1 VKGQGQVA
9 VVLVNWNGGLDCERV
24 LASICSQ
31 TRPLAEVVVVD
42 NASQDGSCQWF
53 ERQEGVLVIR
63 NPSNRGFAVAV
74 NQGIAATTA
83 EMVLLCNLDVV
94 LDSGFVAA
102 LVARMETGSDI
113 GSVGG
118 RLRREDADDE
128 SDLDSTG
135 HVLHRSGWVSNRGH
149 GESGAGRYLDPEE
162 VFGVSAAAALYRRS
176 MLLDVAISGEI
187 FCERFFAYLE
197 DVDLDWRARW
207 RGWRSYYEPAATASH
222 RRGGTGLHATAMIE
236 RHVLAN
242 RIVLYCRNAPS
253 SWLRG
258 RPLLSAAGLILLR
271 AGLALGRHPSSWLG
285 LVDAGRSWRRSL
297 RDRRM
302 IMAGRQ
308 VADPAIERW
317 AQPTPWRRLLGAH
330 VRR

>member
-1 VKGQGQVA
+1 MTGGGQVA
-9 VVLVNWNGGLDCERV
+9 VVLVNWNGGRDCERV
-24 LASICSQ
+24 LASIRAQ
-31 TRPLAEVVVVD
+31 TLPVAEVVVVD

-53 ERQEGVLVIR
+53 ERQAGVLVIR

-74 NQGIAATTA
+74 NQGISATDA
-83 EMVLLCNLDVV
+83 DLVLLCNLDVV
-94 LDSGFVAA
+94 LDPGFVAA
-102 LVARMETGSDI
+102 LVARMQTGPDI

-118 RLRREDADDE
+118 RLRREGPGHA

-149 GESGAGRYLDPEE
+149 GESGPGRYLDAEE

-176 MLLDVAISGEI
+176 MLLDVAIGGEI

-242 RIVLYCRNAPS
+242 RISLYCRNAPP
-253 SWLRG
+253 SWLGG
-258 RPLLSAAGLILLR
+258 RPLLSAASLILLR

-285 LVDAGRSWRRSL
+285 LVDAGRWWRRSL
-297 RDRRM
+297 RDRRT
-302 IMAGRQ
+302 IMDGRR
-308 VADPAIERW
+308 VADPAIEKW

-330 VRR
+330 VRG